1 MIYATIRPTQKSEVT
16 VTPRVWFGEELR
28 RAREAAGFRSQQA
41 FADKIGFERTVV
53 SKAESGHRVPSPEV
67 LSAWCEVCHL
77 DKELYRRMAELARS
91 ADGPV
96 PEWFEKWL
104 EAESEAQMLRY
115 WQPTIIPAI
124 LQTPDY
130 SRVLLASFDPDRA
143 DEMTAAKM
151 ERKLIFDRPEQPDI
165 VVVLDEMVLRRPMGS
180 PGIMH
185 EQLLYVAEMSR
196 RSFIGIQVVPAGTGT
211 NAGLSG
217 PLNLASID
225 GKPGVVYMD
234 ALKGMTTENPL
245 LVREATVT
253 FDRVLGDALPRGASR
268 DLILKVDDELWT
280 QTG

>member
-1 MIYATIRPTQKSEVT
+1 M
-16 VTPRVWFGEELR
+16 TPRVWFGKRLR
-28 RAREAAGFRSQQA
+28 LAREAAGYKSQEA
-41 FADKIGFERTVV
+41 FADKMGFDRSVIG
-53 SKAESGHRVPSPEV
+53 KAESGHRVPSPDV
-67 LSAWCEVCHL
+67 LSAWCELCHL
-77 DKELYRRMAELARS
+77 NKELYESMAELARS

-96 PEWFEKWL
+96 PEWFEAWL
-104 EAESEAQMLRY
+104 EAEREAQMLRY
-115 WQPTIIPAI
+115 WQPTVIPGI

-130 SRVLLASFDPDRA
+130 SRALLASFDPDRA
-143 DEMTAAKM
+143 EEMTIAKM
-151 ERKLIFDRPEQPDI
+151 ERKLIFDRPEPPDI

-196 RSFIGIQVVPAGTGT
+196 RSFLGIQVVPAGTGT

-225 GKPGVVYMD
+225 GRPGVLYMD
-234 ALKGMTTENPL
+234 ALKGTTHENPL

-253 FDRVLGDALPRGASR
+253 FERVLGDALPRGASR